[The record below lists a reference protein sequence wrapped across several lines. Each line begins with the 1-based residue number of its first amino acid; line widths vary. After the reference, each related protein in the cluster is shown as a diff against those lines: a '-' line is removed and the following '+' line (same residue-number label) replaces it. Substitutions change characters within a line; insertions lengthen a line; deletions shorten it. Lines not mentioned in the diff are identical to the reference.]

1 MVKVRRLFGR
11 AARRSG
17 NWSEKRRKFGR
28 ASRIQA
34 DPALFIDVPST
45 SAAHFRSPPSRAF
58 GIGKAGLLA
67 GVMSTVTLHS
77 ASANAQSLVTFYGL
91 VDTGIRYTTHADP
104 QGNSAIRLANGG
116 ATESHFGFRGTED
129 LGGGTKVV
137 FQIEDRFFPNTGT
150 VDPAYPFFNTALVGL
165 QSSSF
170 GKLTMG
176 RQLNPLAD
184 AVLSAFVTNPW
195 LPTFYQFR
203 PEVMMAQ
210 GVWTSNMVKYAARWQ
225 YLTAEVSYA
234 FGGNAGA
241 FGAGSQI
248 GASLLYLPGA
258 PLRLGAAYLDS
269 RDAVNSSAHFK
280 SWTAGG
286 SYTFGDTTLIAGW
299 AVNRQDAGFVGNFP
313 NGPFS
318 PPELTALKFNTFSA
332 RKMYFGGVTQQV
344 GDSTHLSAN
353 VWRTIQTG
361 KTQSADGNST
371 QFQLL
376 ADYNLSK
383 RTDTYLEVDYSL
395 YRGGMVGAQF
405 QGINALSSAFG
416 TTQLGVMAGI
426 RHMF

>member
-1 MVKVRRLFGR
+1 MKKVRRMLCKT
-11 AARRSG
+11 ARRSG
-17 NWSEKRRKFGR
+17 
-28 ASRIQA
+28 
-34 DPALFIDVPST
+34 LV
-45 SAAHFRSPPSRAF
+45 
-58 GIGKAGLLA
+58 A
-67 GVMSTVTLHS
+67 GVISTATLPAPASAQSSVTL
-77 ASANAQSLVTFYGL
+77 YGV

-104 QGNSAIRLANGG
+104 QGDSAVRLANGG
-116 ATESHFGFRGTED
+116 ATESVFGFKGTED
-129 LGGGTKVV
+129 LGGGNKAI
-137 FQIEDRFFPNTGT
+137 FELEDRFFPNSG
-150 VDPAYPFFNTALVGL
+150 VIDPAYPFFNTAFVGL
-165 QSSSF
+165 QSSTY

-176 RQLNPLAD
+176 RQINPLSD
-184 AVLSAFVTNPW
+184 AVLSAYITNPW

-241 FGAGSQI
+241 FGSGSQI
-248 GASLLYLPGA
+248 GASLIYLPGA
-258 PLRLGAAYLDS
+258 PLRLAAAYLDS
-269 RDAVNSSAHFK
+269 RDAVNGSAHLK

-286 SYTFGDTTLIAGW
+286 SYSFGSTTLMAGW
-299 AVNRQDAGFVGNFP
+299 AVNRQDDGFVGNFP

-318 PPELTALKFNTFSA
+318 GPELTALKFNTFSS

-361 KTQSADGNST
+361 KTQPADGNAT
-371 QFQLL
+371 QFQLV

-383 RTDTYLEVDYSL
+383 RTDTYVEADYSL

-405 QGINALSSAFG
+405 QGISALSSAYG
-416 TTQLGVMAGI
+416 TTQLGLMVGL
-426 RHMF
+426 RHTF

>member
-1 MVKVRRLFGR
+1 MMKARRLLGK
-11 AARRSG
+11 AARRG
-17 NWSEKRRKFGR
+17 
-28 ASRIQA
+28 
-34 DPALFIDVPST
+34 
-45 SAAHFRSPPSRAF
+45 
-58 GIGKAGLLA
+58 GILA
-67 GVMSTVTLHS
+67 GVMSTATWCPVP
-77 ASANAQSLVTFYGL
+77 ASAQSLMTFYGI

-104 QGNSAIRLANGG
+104 QGNSAVRLANGG
-116 ATESHFGFRGTED
+116 ATESLFGFRGSED
-129 LGGGTKVV
+129 LGGGNKAV
-137 FQIEDRFFPNTGT
+137 FQLEDRFFPNTGAT
-150 VDPAYPFFNTALVGL
+150 DPAYPFFNTAFVGL
-165 QSSSF
+165 QSSSY

-176 RQLNPLAD
+176 RQINPLSD

-248 GASLLYLPGA
+248 GASLIYLPGA

-286 SYTFGDTTLIAGW
+286 SYSFGSTTVMAGW
-299 AVNRQDAGFVGNFP
+299 AVNRQDANFVGNFP
-313 NGPFS
+313 NGPFT
-318 PPELTALKFNTFSA
+318 PPELTALKFNTFAA

-371 QFQLL
+371 QFQLV

-383 RTDTYLEVDYSL
+383 RTDTYVEADYSL
-395 YRGGMVGAQF
+395 YRGGLVGAQL
-405 QGINALSSAFG
+405 QGINALSSAYG
-416 TTQLGVMAGI
+416 TTQLGIMVGL

>member
-1 MVKVRRLFGR
+1 MKKVRRLFGKER
-11 AARRSG
+11 HRR
-17 NWSEKRRKFGR
+17 
-28 ASRIQA
+28 
-34 DPALFIDVPST
+34 
-45 SAAHFRSPPSRAF
+45 
-58 GIGKAGLLA
+58 KAGLLA
-67 GVMSTVTLHS
+67 AIMSTAMLYSVSAAAQSSVTL
-77 ASANAQSLVTFYGL
+77 YGL

-104 QGNSAIRLANGG
+104 QGDSRVQLASG
-116 ATESHFGFRGTED
+116 ASESHFGFKGVED
-129 LGGGTKVV
+129 MGGGTLVL
-137 FQIEDRFFPNTGT
+137 FDLEDRFFPNSGAT
-150 VDPAYPFFNTALVGL
+150 DPAYPFFNTAFVGV
-165 QSSSF
+165 QSSSY

-176 RQLNPLAD
+176 RQINPLAD
-184 AVLSAFVTNPW
+184 AVLRAFVTNLW

-248 GASLLYLPGA
+248 GASLLYLPGE
-258 PLRLGAAYLDS
+258 PLRLAAAYLDS
-269 RDAVNSSAHFK
+269 RDAVNTSAHLK

-286 SYTFGDTTLIAGW
+286 SYSFGNTTLTAGW

-318 PPELTALKFNTFSA
+318 APELSALKFNTFSS
-332 RKMYFGGVTQQV
+332 RQMFFGGVTQQV
-344 GDSTHLSAN
+344 ADVIHLSAN

-361 KTQSADGNST
+361 KTQAANGNAT

-376 ADYNLSK
+376 ADYNWSK
-383 RTDTYLEVDYSL
+383 RTDTYLEADYSL

-405 QGINALSSAFG
+405 QGINALSSAYG
-416 TTQLGVMAGI
+416 TTQLGIMAGL